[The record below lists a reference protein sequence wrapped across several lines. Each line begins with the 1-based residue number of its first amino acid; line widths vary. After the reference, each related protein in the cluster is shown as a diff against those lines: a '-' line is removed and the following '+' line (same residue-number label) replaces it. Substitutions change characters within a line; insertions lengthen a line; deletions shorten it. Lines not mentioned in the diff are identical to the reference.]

1 LTVYDSEKERYFIMQ
16 LTDFQKHQ
24 QETRRSYLS
33 SLLRGCCEK
42 YLKAADLVNLW
53 GDEFNDIRAAWSQGD
68 IDISPLFPFFEE
80 LSVGYRQQLFPQS
93 SILEDDEVRWS
104 RFFYWNLSPRLIR
117 DDQFVRSLLIAVGLL
132 SSKTNRDHRS
142 LLLEYIPEMLT
153 ANPIPF
159 GPQGDD
165 Y

>member
-1 LTVYDSEKERYFIMQ
+1 MIQKKYILSIA
-16 LTDFQKHQ
+16 DFQKHQ

-53 GDEFNDIRAAWSQGD
+53 GDEFNDIRAAWSEGE
-68 IDISPLFPFFEE
+68 IDISPLFPFYEE

-117 DDQFVRSLLIAVGLL
+117 NDQFVRSLLIAVGLL

-142 LLLEYIPEMLT
+142 LLLEYIPEMLS
-153 ANPIPF
+153 ANPTTSWRLR
-159 GPQGDD
+159 DD

>member
-1 LTVYDSEKERYFIMQ
+1 MTQKKNALSLTE
-16 LTDFQKHQ
+16 FQKHQ

-33 SLLRGCCEK
+33 ALFRDCCEK

-53 GDEFNDIRAAWSQGD
+53 GDEFYDISAAWRQGSV
-68 IDISPLFPFFEE
+68 DISPLFPFYEE
-80 LSVGYRQQLFPQS
+80 LSVAYRQQLFPQS

-104 RFFYWNLSPRLIR
+104 QFFYWNFSPRLIR
-117 DDQFVRSLLIAVGLL
+117 NDQFVRALLITVGLL
-132 SSKTNRDHRS
+132 SSKTNRDHKS